1 MDLNIPIRGS
11 TPAEQCGTQARVPR
25 RKSPGRTKK
34 PTEPLPELQPLA
46 NRLER
51 LRLERGLSQFRVAE
65 GAGIS
70 AKYLG
75 RVESAYVNP
84 SALVLL
90 GLADALGVSV
100 GELFEPSTPADGSRY
115 FSLSDGEALSSA
127 LKALTGVVERL
138 VKGEPRPLPKRAP
151 RRPRR

>member
-1 MDLNIPIRGS
+1 MECKYIYQGF
-11 TPAEQCGTQARVPR
+11 TPARQCSTQARVPR
-25 RKSPGRTKK
+25 RKSPNKAKK
-34 PTEPLPELQPLA
+34 PTEPLPQLLPLG

-51 LRLERGLSQFRVAE
+51 LRLERGLSQSTVAE

-84 SALVLL
+84 STLVLL
-90 GLADALGVSV
+90 GLAGALGVSI
-100 GELFEPSTPADGSRY
+100 GELFEASTPVDGPRRLSPADV
-115 FSLSDGEALSSA
+115 EELSSA
-127 LKALTGVVERL
+127 LKTLTGVVDRI